1 MDSRLM
7 SPPPSCLG
15 RELSSVQKVGRE
27 LSSIQKSPSRLILSR
42 EQTSIQTSS
51 SNLSRE
57 SSLIRNFS
65 RTDSYLLSRFDS
77 SLSGGGPARPPARL
91 TRKTP
96 SSFSTASA
104 PGAVQN
110 GWKRQENH
118 RQHKSH
124 DHRATKSDHTTR
136 RQNASDQNT
145 YGVTSATQASR
156 DHRPKQWASSW
167 ADAYQRNAAS
177 IPRAD
182 TKNSMHSRTTQASSD
197 RASVADTEGHVTPRR
212 THGKPLPKRPTRPI
226 IITRKSIV
234 QSQMLQSVYNNRSF
248 KKLRHSRILKQFE
261 DIELKD
267 VSHHNKEIQEKEK
280 AAKESRDKQK
290 KALKRLR
297 SRFDE
302 EQVQRFKTQYVTW
315 KSVEHERRG
324 RGTEK
329 YGLPETIDDD
339 ELTKLVSRRR
349 EEAPRKK
356 YRQTRTR
363 EENIKRFSKLLN
375 PKLGP
380 EPDGGKSA
388 TIPTQALLE
397 GIDTIDLTSPR
408 STKDGAKA
416 KKRTVRNVLGSAR
429 KLLSASNGMDAI
441 SEVSS
446 IRDESDQEDDGDY

>member
-1 MDSRLM
+1 M
-7 SPPPSCLG
+7 STDA
-15 RELSSVQKVGRE
+15 ELINHMLKVA
-27 LSSIQKSPSRLILSR
+27 
-42 EQTSIQTSS
+42 
-51 SNLSRE
+51 
-57 SSLIRNFS
+57 
-65 RTDSYLLSRFDS
+65 
-77 SLSGGGPARPPARL
+77 LSGGGPARPPARL

-136 RQNASDQNT
+136 RQNASDQNDPFRTASSAPAGSKPAKSNHAPHPPPILAPLPKQDNYVTQQDT